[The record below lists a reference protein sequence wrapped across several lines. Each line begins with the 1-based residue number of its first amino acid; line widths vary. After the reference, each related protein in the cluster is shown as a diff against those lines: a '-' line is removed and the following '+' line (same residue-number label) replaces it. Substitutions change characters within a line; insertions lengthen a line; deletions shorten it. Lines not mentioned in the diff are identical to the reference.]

1 MTCTLDLYTDY
12 LISSTGQTS
21 ATNLSRLLGGALS
34 HDQVTRW
41 LSTSYLD
48 STQVWAQAKPLIR
61 RAEQQRPADE
71 FAVLIVDDS
80 ILEKAHTDPS
90 ALICTHWDHSQGR
103 FVKGLNFVRL
113 LYQAG
118 ELAVPIAVELIEK
131 TEAVWDAK
139 TQQTKAKSKYT
150 KNEYLRAMLRVA
162 LPGRPQ
168 QQVAYR
174 YLLADRWYASAE
186 NLNAV
191 LALGH
196 HFVVALESS
205 RTVALSEAERAQ
217 GQFQAVDTLAF
228 PDEQPLRVFL
238 RSVQSAVLVTRQ
250 VFTNQASLYKQ
261 GRQSGRVISG
271 QQRYK
276 PESGPIDDDLPE
288 TVESRRIPQIAQTE
302 RVNGQVTH
310 QNARYPSQSFLRRH
324 PGLHQVR
331 GAQAQMRNGA
341 FSLKSTTLSDWT
353 QSHAPGISPIHRV
366 TSVTNRYLRCSKI
379 SDVKFRY
386 LLRLFALDLTVSEVA

>member
-21 ATNLSRLLGGALS
+21 ATGLSRLLDGAVS

-41 LSTSYLD
+41 LSGSYLD
-48 STQVWAQAKPLIR
+48 SAQVWAQAKPLIR
-61 RAEQQRPADE
+61 RAEQHRPAEE

-90 ALICTHWDHSQGR
+90 ALICTHWDHRQGR
-103 FVKGLNFVRL
+103 FVKGLNFVSL

-118 ELAVPIAVELIEK
+118 DLALPIAVELIEK

-139 TQQTKAKSKYT
+139 AQKTKVKSKYT

-162 LPGRPQ
+162 Q

-174 YLLADRWYASAE
+174 YLLADSWYASAE

-196 HFVVALESS
+196 DFVVALESS
-205 RTVALSEAERAQ
+205 RTVALSEADRAQ
-217 GQFQAVDTLAF
+217 GRFQAVDALAF

-238 RSVQSAVLVTRQ
+238 RSVQPAVLVTRQ
-250 VFTNQASLYKQ
+250 VFTNKDGSQGVLYLVSSDTSLNQAQLTTIYQRRWKVEEYHKSLK
-261 GRQSGRVISG
+261 
-271 QQRYK
+271 
-276 PESGPIDDDLPE
+276 
-288 TVESRRIPQIAQTE
+288 
-302 RVNGQVTH
+302 
-310 QNARYPSQSFLRRH
+310 QNASMGKSPTKTPDTQANHFFAAILAYTKLEALKLKCGVGHFRLKAQLYVA
-324 PGLHQVR
+324 GLKAMHQEL
-331 GAQAQMRNGA
+331 AYFTA
-341 FSLKSTTLSDWT
+341 
-353 QSHAPGISPIHRV
+353 
-366 TSVTNRYLRCSKI
+366 
-379 SDVKFRY
+379 
-386 LLRLFALDLTVSEVA
+386 